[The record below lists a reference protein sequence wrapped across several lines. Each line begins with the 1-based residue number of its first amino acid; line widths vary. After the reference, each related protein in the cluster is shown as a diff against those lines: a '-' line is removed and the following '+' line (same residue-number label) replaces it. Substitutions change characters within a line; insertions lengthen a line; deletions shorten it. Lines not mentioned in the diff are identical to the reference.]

1 MNTLKRL
8 IILTILLSLL
18 AFSLPSTCLF
28 AAPTPPNKNVIL
40 MIMDGTNSDIVT
52 LSRWYRGTDLQLDK
66 ILVGGSRTYSAQSAI
81 TDSAAAG
88 SAMATGMKTKADY
101 IGLNLDGRPVLTVLE
116 AAKLSGYATGIV
128 STSPVQHA
136 TPAAFTSH
144 VLNRDEFGDI
154 GEQQVY
160 QGLDVI
166 LGGGA
171 AWLKPKSKDH
181 VKNDD
186 GMLKT
191 KEVSREDGENLVKVI
206 GSEGYDLVLKRDGLL
221 KRKSSTKLWGAFA
234 EEDIAYE
241 MDRKTL
247 NPDEPSLAEMTEA
260 AIDRLSQGEKG
271 FFLMVEG
278 SKVDWAA
285 HKNDPVGMISEVLSF
300 DDAVGEA
307 LAFAREDG
315 NTMVIAVTDH
325 GNSGLTLGNQGTNG
339 DYKHQPVEKFVEPL
353 KKAELTVKGTVSQLK
368 EDRSNL
374 KEVLSNYGLGN
385 LSKKEFCAMEDAS
398 KKVEDLEAEMVKLM
412 AKRANLG
419 FTTHGHTGEDV
430 FLYAYGPGKPVG
442 LIENTDI
449 SKVVSKYLGF
459 SLTSEEFA
467 SWYVDGAEFYRE
479 RGFEVKIEG
488 RTSKNPEMVVKRG
501 DEELRFPEN
510 KDFYWRNGEKVR
522 LKSVNVYDGETFY
535 VHVEG

>member
-1 MNTLKRL
+1 MKTLKRL
-8 IILTILLSLL
+8 IILTLLLSLL
-18 AFSLPSTCLF
+18 AFSFPATCLF
-28 AAPTPPNKNVIL
+28 AAPTAPKKNVIL
-40 MIMDGTNSDIVT
+40 MIMDGTNSDVVT
-52 LSRWYRGTDLQLDK
+52 LSRWYLGTDLHLDR
-66 ILVGGSRTYSAQSAI
+66 ILTGGVRTYSDQSAI

-88 SAMATGMKTKADY
+88 SAMATGIKTKADY
-101 IGLNLDGRPVLTVLE
+101 IGMNPIGRPVLTVLE
-116 AAKLSGYATGIV
+116 GAKLSGYMTGIV
-128 STSPVQHA
+128 ATSPVQHA

-144 VLNRDEFGDI
+144 VLNREEFGDI

-171 AWLKPKSKDH
+171 AWLKSKAKDH

-191 KEVSREDGENLVKVI
+191 KEVSREDGENLVEVL
-206 GSEGYDLVLKRDGLL
+206 GSEGYDLVWKRDGLL
-221 KRKSSTKLWGAFA
+221 NRTGSSKLWGAFA

-241 MDRKTL
+241 LDRKTL
-247 NPDEPSLAEMTEA
+247 NPDEPSLAEMTGA

-300 DDAVGEA
+300 DDAAREA
-307 LAFAREDG
+307 LAYAREDG

-339 DYKHQPVEKFVEPL
+339 DYKRQPVEKFVKPL
-353 KKAELTVKGTVSQLK
+353 RKAELTVKGSVSKLK

-374 KEVLSNYGLGN
+374 KEVLSNYGLGG

-398 KKVEDLEAEMVKLM
+398 KKVEDLEGEMVKLL

-430 FLYAYGPGKPVG
+430 FLYSYGPGKPVG

-449 SKVVSKYLGF
+449 PRAISKYLGF
-459 SLTSEEFA
+459 SLTSGEFA

-479 RGFEVKIEG
+479 RGFDVKIKG

-510 KDFYWRNGEKVR
+510 KDFYLKNGEKVR

-535 VHVEG
+535 VHVEE

>member
-1 MNTLKRL
+1 MKTLKRL
-8 IILTILLSLL
+8 IILTLLLSLL
-18 AFSLPSTCLF
+18 AFSFPSTCLF
-28 AAPTPPNKNVIL
+28 AAPHPPKKNVIL

-52 LSRWYRGTDLQLDK
+52 LSRWYRGTDLQLDR
-66 ILVGGSRTYSAQSAI
+66 ILTGGVRTYSAQSAI

-88 SAMATGMKTKADY
+88 SAMATGVKTKADY
-101 IGLNLDGRPVLTVLE
+101 IGMNPDGRPVLTVLE

-144 VLNRDEFGDI
+144 THNRDEFGDI

-160 QGLDVI
+160 QDLDVI

-191 KEVSREDGENLVKVI
+191 KEVSREDGENLVKII
-206 GSEGYDLVLKRDGLL
+206 GSAGYDLVLKRDGLL
-221 KRKSSTKLWGAFA
+221 NRAGSSKLWGAFA

-241 MDRKTL
+241 LDRKTL
-247 NPDEPSLAEMTEA
+247 KPDEPSLAEMTGA
-260 AIDRLSQGEKG
+260 AIDRLSHSEKG

-300 DDAVGEA
+300 DDAAREA
-307 LAFAREDG
+307 LSFAREDG
-315 NTMVIAVTDH
+315 NTMVVAVTDH
-325 GNSGLTLGNQGTNG
+325 GNSGLTLGNQGTNKN
-339 DYKHQPVEKFVEPL
+339 YKSQPVEKFVEPL
-353 KKAELTVKGTVSQLK
+353 KKADLTVKGAVSQLK

-374 KEVLSNYGLGN
+374 KEVLSNYGLGK

-398 KKVEDLEAEMVKLM
+398 KKVENLEDEMVKLL

-430 FLYAYGPGKPVG
+430 FLYSYGPGKPVG

-449 SKVVSKYLGF
+449 PRAISTYLGF
-459 SLTSEEFA
+459 SLTSGEFA
-467 SWYVDGAEFYRE
+467 SWYVDAAEYYRE
-479 RGFEVKIEG
+479 RGFDVTIEG
-488 RTSKNPEMVVKRG
+488 RTSKNPEMVVKHG

-522 LKSVNVYDGETFY
+522 LKSVNVYDGETFF
-535 VHVEG
+535 VHVEE